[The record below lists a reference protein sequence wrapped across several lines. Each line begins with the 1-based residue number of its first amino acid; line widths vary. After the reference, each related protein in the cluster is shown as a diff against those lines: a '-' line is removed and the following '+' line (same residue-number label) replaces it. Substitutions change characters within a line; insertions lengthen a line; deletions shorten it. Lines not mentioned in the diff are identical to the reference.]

1 MRSDDF
7 HGRTIAP
14 KLITLTLRRS
24 HDSTPVQSWIF
35 ENQSIIRVGRATDND
50 VVLHSS
56 VVSRYHLELQYS
68 MTHWKLVSIG
78 NNGTYLNGELIE
90 QVPVVSG
97 MVISLAQSGPALQ
110 IHVGE
115 ASHSLPPKAQSNP
128 SHPPGPDS
136 RWERRTFIHKPPEEF
151 RDRNE
156 P

>member
-24 HDSTPVQSWIF
+24 HDSTPVQSWTF
-35 ENQSIIRVGRATDND
+35 ENQPIVRVGRAADND

-68 MTHWKLVSIG
+68 TIQWKLVSIG

-115 ASHSLPPKAQSNP
+115 TDRSRPPQAQSSP
-128 SHPPGPDS
+128 SHPPSPDR
-136 RWERRTFIHKPPEEF
+136 RWERRTFIYKPLEEF
-151 RDRNE
+151 RDRNDQ
-156 P
+156 